1 MQRRLAAILSADA
14 EGYSR
19 LMGEDEAGTVRML
32 TTYRELMRDVIA
44 AHRGRIV
51 DTPGDNVLAE
61 FVSVVDAVECAVSIQ
76 DTLRRRNAEL
86 PETRRLRFRTGIDV
100 GDVLADGERIY
111 GDGVNVAARV
121 EHLAEPGG
129 ICLTGAA
136 YDEVER
142 KVPLKFEALGEQR
155 VKNIA
160 RPVRVYRV
168 AREQESGHRA
178 AKAASAV
185 RRPVG
190 PALTPPEHPSIVVLP
205 FANIGRDPSQEALAD
220 GMTEELITTLSKISG
235 IFVIASTSAFMYKAR
250 VVSVQEVVRELGVR
264 YVLEGSVRRSAD
276 RVRVTAQL
284 VDGGT
289 GYHLWADRF
298 DRPLTDLFAVQDEI
312 TQRIVTELEV
322 ALTEGEEARRHR
334 RATSSVQA
342 LEQWARGLAASREQ
356 SREANVRA
364 RAHFEAAVATDPDFA
379 LATASLAQTHFAD
392 LYFGYSEDRARSVAI
407 AEALVRK
414 TLALDAQLPEAHQLL
429 AGAHLLHGEREEA
442 LAAAKRALELDPNG
456 ADLYAFLAFIYNRL
470 ERAEEALAHV
480 TKAMRLSPAY
490 SAWYL
495 TQAGFAYM
503 TLGRWEEA
511 LDAYEAAAAGMP
523 DNWLARMAL
532 VTCYQALGREVES
545 HEALAAWRARDP
557 AASLQRAREFY
568 SMANP
573 ASRDRMLD
581 LLTRAGLR

>member
-86 PETRRLRFRTGIDV
+86 PETRRLRFRIGINV

-235 IFVIASTSAFMYKAR
+235 LFVIASTSAFMYKAR

-322 ALTEGEEARRHR
+322 ALTEGEQARRHR
-334 RATSSVQA
+334 RATSSVQ
-342 LEQWARGLAASREQ
+342 
-356 SREANVRA
+356 
-364 RAHFEAAVATDPDFA
+364 AAVATDPDFA

-442 LAAAKRALELDPNG
+442 LAAAKRALELDPNA

-581 LLTRAGLR
+581 LLTRAGL